1 MAGRNKSRMSTR
13 QRSKYALLSPG
24 MFILF
29 FAFLIPMGLL
39 FIVSFQTYVP
49 GSGFADKAF
58 TLDNFSRLLEPYYL
72 MILLRTFR
80 IALLAT
86 LLSLVL
92 GYPVAMLLS
101 KSRGKKKSLLLGLI
115 LTPLLTNVVARTLGL
130 MIVFGSHGPVNS
142 LLGLFGLERVKF
154 IPGELGIILGLTQ
167 VFIPYMILSI
177 NSVLENMNFNLEY
190 AARDLGCS
198 PFQAFWRVIFPLSSP
213 GVVAGS
219 LFVFLLSFS
228 SFVTPRL
235 LGGGTIMVMTMLVQ
249 QQAMQLLNWPFAAA
263 AAIVLMLFS
272 LILVSTYNRLTS
284 KIERMNDRSGVHQE
298 IRFDKGIYRIT
309 GMLSDG
315 FYSITC
321 LISGFLDTLFP
332 ARKERKGPLPFF
344 GHTTG
349 VLYRL
354 FTILVLIF
362 IILPLPIVMISSFS
376 SSSMMSFPPEKFSVK
391 WYLGLLQKRE
401 YITSFLLSF
410 RIALLSV
417 VASLTIGTMAALAI
431 KRYKYR
437 FPEFLKTFFLSPLM
451 VPAVII
457 GIALMRFMNLLGWIN
472 SFKAIL
478 TAHLLLT
485 ITYVIRTVLSS
496 LVGYDLTIEYA
507 ARDLGAGPLLTFR
520 KITLPLIKPGLIVAA
535 MFAFIVSLD
544 ETTIS
549 IFIAGG
555 RTTTLPV
562 RIYSM
567 LEHGLDPTVT
577 AISSLLILL
586 ALGTLLLIN
595 RVIGLDKFKM

>member
-1 MAGRNKSRMSTR
+1 MSKKLHSKHNGRKRV
-13 QRSKYALLSPG
+13 KYLLLSPG
-24 MFILF
+24 MIILL
-29 FAFLIPMGLL
+29 FAFFIPMVLL
-39 FIVSFQTYVP
+39 FTVSIQTYVP
-49 GSGFADKAF
+49 GSGFFDKTF
-58 TLDNFSRLLEPYYL
+58 TLENFTRLLEPYYL
-72 MILLRTFR
+72 TILLRTFK
-80 IALLAT
+80 IALLAA

-92 GYPVAMLLS
+92 GYPVALLMS
-101 KSRGKKKSLLLGLI
+101 KLRGKKKSLLLGLI

-130 MIVFGSHGPVNS
+130 MIVFGSYGPVNN
-142 LLGLFGLERVKF
+142 LLRFLGLPPVKF

-177 NSVLENMNFNLEY
+177 NTVLENLNFNLQS

-198 PFQAFWRVIFPLSSP
+198 QFQAFWKVIFPLSTP
-213 GVVAGS
+213 GIVAGS

-235 LGGGTIMVMTMLVQ
+235 LGGGTVMVMTMLIQ
-249 QQAMQLLNWPFAAA
+249 QQAMLLLNWPFAAA

-272 LILVSTYNRLTS
+272 VILVSTYNRLTAR
-284 KIERMNDRSGVHQE
+284 IEQMNDRSGVYQDLK
-298 IRFDKGIYRIT
+298 FDKGLYRFT
-309 GMLSDG
+309 GMVKNAL
-315 FYSITC
+315 YSC
-321 LISGFLDTLFP
+321 QVAVSRMLDSIWP
-332 ARKERKGPLPFF
+332 ARKSMKGLNVVA
-344 GHTTG
+344 TKTG
-349 VLYRL
+349 TVVYRL
-354 FTILVLIF
+354 YTLLVLVF
-362 IILPLPIVMISSFS
+362 IILPLPVVIISSFS
-376 SSSMMSFPPEKFSVK
+376 QSSMIVFPPENFSTR
-391 WYLGLLQKRE
+391 WYTGIFERRE
-401 YITSFLLSF
+401 YITSFLLSL
-410 RIALLSV
+410 RIALISVVVSLSV
-417 VASLTIGTMAALAI
+417 GTLVALAI

-437 FPEFLKTFFLSPLM
+437 FPEMLKTIFLSPLM

-457 GIALMRFMNLLGWIN
+457 GIALMRFMNVLGWIN

-485 ITYVIRTVLSS
+485 TIYVIRTVLSS
-496 LVGYDLTIEYA
+496 LVGFDLNLEYA
-507 ARDLGAGPLLTFR
+507 ARDLGAGPFLTFR
-520 KITLPLIKPGLIVAA
+520 RITLPLIKPGLIVAA

-577 AISSLLILL
+577 AISSLLIVL
-586 ALGTLLLIN
+586 ALCILLLIN